1 MAINSISNLKSEMSL
16 RGGFVRSNQYK
27 IYMPSIPGATI
38 SSSTLNILCSRVQ
51 LPGRQIM
58 TNERRIGLETAK
70 AAYGFANVEVNMA
83 FRETGDY
90 SVRNYFKAWQNL
102 GVDDATNEI
111 GYLRGTGGYGKSV
124 KIIQLDKN
132 DNELY
137 KVELLE
143 AYPTSLNAT
152 DLSNSEE
159 GAIVE
164 TSVSLSYTKWK
175 EI

>member
-1 MAINSISNLKSEMSL
+1 MSINSISNLKSEISL

-27 IYMPSIPGATI
+27 IFMPPIPGADITPY
-38 SSSTLNILCSRVQ
+38 TLNMLCSRTQ
-51 LPGRQIM
+51 MPGRQIM

-70 AAYGFANVEVNMA
+70 AAYGFTNVEVA
-83 FRETGDY
+83 LSFRETADY
-90 SVRNYFKAWQNL
+90 SVRNYFQAWQNL
-102 GVDDATNEI
+102 GVNPATNEI

-132 DNELY
+132 DKELY

-143 AYPTSLNAT
+143 AYPTTLNT
-152 DLSNSEE
+152 IDLSQSEE